1 MTWKGVK
8 SCPKEQPHLTK
19 KKKTDPFSSI
29 WNCLFLGKWVPLFRV
44 TFDPFPGHEK
54 I

>member
-1 MTWKGVK
+1 MLKHTEKYF
-8 SCPKEQPHLTK
+8 
-19 KKKTDPFSSI
+19 FSQM
-29 WNCLFLGKWVPLFRV
+29 GPLFRV